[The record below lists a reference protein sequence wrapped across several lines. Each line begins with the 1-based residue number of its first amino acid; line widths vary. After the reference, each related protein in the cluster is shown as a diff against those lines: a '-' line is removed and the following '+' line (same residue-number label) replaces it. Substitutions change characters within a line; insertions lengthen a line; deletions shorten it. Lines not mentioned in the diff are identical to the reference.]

1 MKKLFVLF
9 VVMSFALAIVLA
21 AQNPPAGTPPAAPA
35 AASGG
40 GQRGGPP
47 PAPPATGAMLD
58 IANNIAA
65 AINKQDAAALTK
77 MLASDCIY
85 LDEDGHAPAVA
96 RWVTA
101 LTTGTPAKKI
111 EISSTHGQMFAD
123 SGWVSFNYVVGETF
137 QGNPKNV
144 RGTASIVV
152 KKAASG
158 EWLIQMIHGALYQKV
173 AGLTDGE

>member
-1 MKKLFVLF
+1 MKKLIVLF
-9 VVMSFALAIVLA
+9 VVMSFALTIMLA
-21 AQNPPAGTPPAAPA
+21 AQNPPAGSPPAAA
-35 AASGG
+35 GAGRG
-40 GQRGGPP
+40 GQRGGAP
-47 PAPPATGAMLD
+47 PAPPATGAMLV
-58 IANNIAA
+58 IANNNAA

-77 MLASDCIY
+77 MLAPDCIY

-101 LTTGTPAKKI
+101 LTTGTPPKKI
-111 EISSTHGQMFAD
+111 EISSTHGQMFTD
-123 SGWVSFNYVVGETF
+123 TGWVSFNYVVAETF

-158 EWLIQMIHGALYQKV
+158 DWLIQMIHGALYQKV